1 MQTQITPKRIIK
13 EETEVLGENHYAA
26 LQVVNQSTR

>member
-13 EETEVLGENHYAA
+13 EKTEVLGEKPLCRPPSRKSIH
-26 LQVVNQSTR
+26 